1 MRTLIMTILLF
12 ATFMFSGC
20 APKVVDLATINP
32 VLSPTPN
39 QIIAVYNPDRDTI
52 MFHEFS
58 LKNAVLVEQTW
69 GKVLPFRVEFMDMW
83 VTGLG
88 HDLRRL
94 SNGNA
99 ETIKDALMYDAG
111 LQGMKT
117 LHVNQKDYIIHEA
130 FAKEMVDVIKAYE
143 EKMERYNKDR
153 VFPFPLIPRL

>member
-1 MRTLIMTILLF
+1 MRTLMTTILLF

-20 APKVVDLATINP
+20 APKEVNLATINP
-32 VLSPTPN
+32 VLSPAPN
-39 QIIAVYNPDRDTI
+39 QIIAVFDPDRDTI

-94 SNGNA
+94 TNGNA
-99 ETIKDALMYDAG
+99 ETIKDALMYDANT
-111 LQGMKT
+111 QGMQT
-117 LHVNQKDYIIHEA
+117 LHVNQKDYIISYE
-130 FAKEMVDVIKAYE
+130 FARDMVTAIDRYE
-143 EKMERYNKDR
+143 EKIKRYERDR
-153 VFPFPLIPRL
+153 EFPYILRH

>member
-117 LHVNQKDYIIHEA
+117 LHVNQKDYIINYE
-130 FAKEMVDVIKAYE
+130 FARDMVTAINRYE
-143 EKMERYNKDR
+143 EKIKRYERDR
-153 VFPFPLIPRL
+153 EFPYLLRR

>member
-1 MRTLIMTILLF
+1 MRTLMTFILLF
-12 ATFMFSGC
+12 ATLLLSGC
-20 APKVVDLATINP
+20 APKEVNLATINP
-32 VLSPTPN
+32 VLSPAPN
-39 QIIAVYNPDRDTI
+39 QIIAVYNPDQDTI

-88 HDLRRL
+88 HDLRHL

-117 LHVNQKDYIIHEA
+117 LHVNQKDYIINYE
-130 FAKEMVDVIKAYE
+130 FARDMVTAINRYE
-143 EKMERYNKDR
+143 EKIKRYERDR
-153 VFPFPLIPRL
+153 EFPYLLRR

>member
-1 MRTLIMTILLF
+1 MRTLMTTLLLF

-20 APKVVDLATINP
+20 APKEVNLATINP
-32 VLSPTPN
+32 VLSPAPN
-39 QIIAVYNPDRDTI
+39 QIIAIYDPDRDTI

-94 SNGNA
+94 TNGNA

-111 LQGMKT
+111 LQGMQT
-117 LHVNQKDYIIHEA
+117 LHVNQKDYIINYE
-130 FAKEMVDVIKAYE
+130 FARDMVTAIDRYE
-143 EKMERYNKDR
+143 EKIKRYERDR
-153 VFPFPLIPRL
+153 EFPYLLRR